1 MSSSPSSSSSSSL
14 ALAATS
20 SASPSS
26 PVREGLDPLRD
37 VKCPVSVVLGTGS
50 ISVRRVLT
58 LERQH
63 VVRLH
68 QSAGEDLQMIVN
80 GILLA
85 RGEVVVVEDST
96 AIRLTE
102 IAKPFPGGDK

>member
-1 MSSSPSSSSSSSL
+1 
-14 ALAATS
+14 
-20 SASPSS
+20 
-26 PVREGLDPLRD
+26 
-37 VKCPVSVVLGTGS
+37 VVLGTGS

-63 VVRLH
+63 VLRLQ
-68 QSAGEDLQMIVN
+68 QSAGEDLHMIVN
-80 GILLA
+80 GILVA

-102 IAKPFPGGDK
+102 IASQSPNGDK